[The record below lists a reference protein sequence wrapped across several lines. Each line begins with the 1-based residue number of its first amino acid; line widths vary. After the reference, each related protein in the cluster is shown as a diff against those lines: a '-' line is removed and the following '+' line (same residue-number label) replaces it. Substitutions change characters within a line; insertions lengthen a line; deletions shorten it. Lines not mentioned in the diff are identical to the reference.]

1 MLKAARWMSLFALF
15 GATVWMGPW
24 VPTRLAA
31 QEPAVDSPLSTEQL
45 FDGQRLLKVEIE
57 IENDKWNELR
67 QQSLDFVTAFSK
79 GPITPRYTYFPA
91 RVKVEGRVVGQAA
104 IRKKG
109 FFGSMDADR
118 PSLKVKLDATGQKL
132 MGGLEKL
139 TLNNNKQDRSLASQ
153 FLAYRL
159 FAAAELPA
167 PRSSLAL
174 VSVNGES
181 LGVYTHL
188 ESVDSPFLRGRFGSD
203 TGHLYEGVF
212 PTDFFADRVARFE
225 GKQKG
230 EDDRD
235 DLQQIVSILAD
246 PGHDYVARLA
256 QRVDLDQFVK
266 FWAIESL
273 LGFWDGYA
281 NNQNNYYIYHD
292 PRDDR
297 FRFIP
302 WGADMTLSPP
312 FFPGQGGKKSVY
324 AKGQLAW
331 QLNQDP
337 DIRQRYHETLL
348 KLLEAT
354 WKEEPMLAE
363 LDRIQALVSDHLH
376 PAQQGNSQA
385 VETAR
390 KFIQER
396 RGELLEEIKNGP
408 IHIEQQPAKP
418 FYMREAGQAQG
429 EFSTTWSPADQ
440 KEAVASDKVTFTLTL
455 NDDPVEF
462 EQVTAISRPS
472 PPNPFGGP
480 PGPPPPQV
488 VLRGARGG
496 DQKPLLLMLT
506 IPPDQFTPGT
516 DKNPEIGVQGIL
528 TEGEG
533 FGFGPGMR
541 TFLGKIQFKSASQ
554 EAGKPVVGK
563 ISGTL
568 FEMRGGFG
576 F

>member
-1 MLKAARWMSLFALF
+1 MLTVARWITLCALF
-15 GATVWMGPW
+15 GATVGLAPW
-24 VPTRLAA
+24 VPTGLAA
-31 QEPAVDSPLSTEQL
+31 QEQAADSPLSTEQL
-45 FDGQRLLKVEIE
+45 FNGQRLLKVEIE
-57 IENDKWNELR
+57 IETDQWNELR
-67 QQSLDFVTAFSK
+67 QQTLDFVTAFSK

-91 RVKVEGRVVGQAA
+91 TVKVDGRVLAKAA

-109 FFGSMDADR
+109 FFGSMDPDR
-118 PSLKVKLDATGQKL
+118 PSLKVKLDAAGQKL

-159 FAAAELPA
+159 FAAAGLPA

-174 VSVNGES
+174 VSVNGQS

-188 ESVDSPFLRGRFGSD
+188 ESVDEPFLRARFGSD

-212 PTDFFADRVARFE
+212 PTDFFEDRIARFE

-230 EDDRD
+230 QDDRE
-235 DLQQIVSILAD
+235 DLRQIANILAN
-246 PGHDYVARLA
+246 PGADYVTRLA
-256 QRVDLDQFVK
+256 QHIDLEQFVK

-281 NNQNNYYIYHD
+281 NNQNNYYLYHD

-302 WGADMTLSPP
+302 WGADMTLAPP
-312 FFPGQGGKKSVY
+312 FFPGQGGKKSIY

-337 DIRQRYHETLL
+337 QFRQKYHDTLL
-348 KLLEAT
+348 QVLETT
-354 WKEEPMLAE
+354 WKEEPLLAE
-363 LDRIQALVSDHLH
+363 LDRIQELVSEHLH

-390 KFIQER
+390 KFIRER
-396 RGELLEEIKNGP
+396 RSEILEELKDGP
-408 IHIEQQPAKP
+408 IHIEKQPAKP
-418 FYMREAGQAQG
+418 FYMREAGQARG

-440 KEAVASDKVTFTLTL
+440 KEADTSDKVTLTLTL
-455 NDDPVEF
+455 NGDQVEF

-488 VLRGARGG
+488 VLRGTRGG
-496 DQKPLLLMLT
+496 NQKPLLLMLT

-516 DKNPEIGVQGIL
+516 EKHPEVGVQGML

-541 TFLGKIQFKSASQ
+541 SFLGKIQLKSASQ

-563 ISGTL
+563 VSGTIY
-568 FEMRGGFG
+568 EMRGGFG

>member
-1 MLKAARWMSLFALF
+1 MLKAARCMSLFALL
-15 GATVWMGPW
+15 GVTIWVGPW
-24 VPTRLAA
+24 TPTCLVA
-31 QEPAVDSPLSTEQL
+31 QESAIESPLTTEQL
-45 FDGQRLLKVEIE
+45 FDGQRLLQVEIE
-57 IENDKWNELR
+57 IDSEKWNELR
-67 QQSLDFVTAFSK
+67 QQTLDFVTAFSK
-79 GPITPRYTYFPA
+79 GPISPRYTYFPA
-91 RVKVEGRVVGQAA
+91 TVKVDGRVLGKAA

-118 PSLKVKLDATGQKL
+118 PSLKVKLDAAGQRL

-159 FAAAELPA
+159 FAAAGLPA
-167 PRSSLAL
+167 PRSSLAV

-188 ESVDSPFLRGRFGSD
+188 ESVDSPFLRGHFGSD

-212 PTDFFADRVARFE
+212 PTDFFDDRIDRFE

-235 DLQQIVSILAD
+235 DLRQIASILAN
-246 PGHDYVARLA
+246 PGNDYVARLS
-256 QRVDLDQFVK
+256 QRIDLDQFVK

-297 FRFIP
+297 FRFVP

-337 DIRQRYHETLL
+337 GFRQRYHDTLL
-348 KLLEAT
+348 QLVEET

-363 LDRIQALVSDHLH
+363 LDRIQELVSDHLH

-385 VETAR
+385 VESAR

-396 RGELLEEIKNGP
+396 RREILDELKDGP
-408 IHIEQQPAKP
+408 VHIEKQPAKP
-418 FYMREAGQAQG
+418 FYMREAGRAQG
-429 EFSTTWSPADQ
+429 EFSTTWSPAEA
-440 KEAVASDKVTFTLTL
+440 KEPAASDKVTFTLIL
-455 NDDPVEF
+455 NGDPVEF

-488 VLRGARGG
+488 VLRGTRGG
-496 DQKPLLLMLT
+496 EKKPLLLMLT

-516 DKNPEIGVQGIL
+516 DKNREVGVQGML

-541 TFLGKIQFKSASQ
+541 SFLGKIELKSASQ

-563 ISGTL
+563 ISGTIY
-568 FEMRGGFG
+568 EMRGGFG

>member
-1 MLKAARWMSLFALF
+1 MLTVARWMTLCVLFRASV
-15 GATVWMGPW
+15 GMAPW
-24 VPTRLAA
+24 VLTGLAA
-31 QEPAVDSPLSTEQL
+31 QEQAADSPLSTEQL
-45 FDGQRLLKVEIE
+45 FNGQRLLKVEIE
-57 IENDKWNELR
+57 IEKEQWNELR
-67 QQSLDFVTAFSK
+67 QQTLDFVTAFSK

-91 RVKVEGRVVGQAA
+91 TVKVDGRVLAKAA

-109 FFGSMDADR
+109 FFGSMDPDR
-118 PSLKVKLDATGQKL
+118 PSLKVKLDTADQKL

-159 FAAAELPA
+159 FAAAGLPA

-174 VSVNGES
+174 VSVNGQS

-188 ESVDSPFLRGRFGSD
+188 ESVDEPFLSARFGRD

-212 PTDFFADRVARFE
+212 PTDFFEDRIARFE

-230 EDDRD
+230 PDDRD
-235 DLQQIVSILAD
+235 DLRQIANILAN
-246 PGHDYVARLA
+246 PGADYVTRLA
-256 QRVDLDQFVK
+256 QHIDLEQFVK

-281 NNQNNYYIYHD
+281 NNQNNYYLYHD

-302 WGADMTLSPP
+302 WGADMTLAPP
-312 FFPGQGGKKSVY
+312 FFPGQGGKKSIY

-337 DIRQRYHETLL
+337 QFRQKYHDTLL
-348 KLLEAT
+348 QLLETT

-363 LDRIQALVSDHLH
+363 LDRIQELVSEHLH

-385 VETAR
+385 VETAK
-390 KFIQER
+390 KFILER
-396 RGELLEEIKNGP
+396 RSEILGELKDGP
-408 IHIEQQPAKP
+408 IHIEKQPAKP

-429 EFSTTWSPADQ
+429 QFSTTWSPADQ
-440 KEAVASDKVTFTLTL
+440 KEPDASDKVTLTLTL
-455 NDDPVEF
+455 NGDQVEF
-462 EQVTAISRPS
+462 EQLTAISRPS

-488 VLRGARGG
+488 VLRGTRGG

-506 IPPDQFTPGT
+506 IPPDQFTPAT
-516 DKNPEIGVQGIL
+516 AKNPEVEVQGML

-541 TFLGKIQFKSASQ
+541 SFLGKIQLKSANQ

-563 ISGTL
+563 VSGKIY
-568 FEMRGGFG
+568 EMRGGFG

>member
-1 MLKAARWMSLFALF
+1 
-15 GATVWMGPW
+15 
-24 VPTRLAA
+24 
-31 QEPAVDSPLSTEQL
+31 
-45 FDGQRLLKVEIE
+45 
-57 IENDKWNELR
+57 
-67 QQSLDFVTAFSK
+67 
-79 GPITPRYTYFPA
+79 
-91 RVKVEGRVVGQAA
+91 
-104 IRKKG
+104 
-109 FFGSMDADR
+109 
-118 PSLKVKLDATGQKL
+118 
-132 MGGLEKL
+132 
-139 TLNNNKQDRSLASQ
+139 
-153 FLAYRL
+153 
-159 FAAAELPA
+159 
-167 PRSSLAL
+167 
-174 VSVNGES
+174 
-181 LGVYTHL
+181 
-188 ESVDSPFLRGRFGSD
+188 
-203 TGHLYEGVF
+203 
-212 PTDFFADRVARFE
+212 
-225 GKQKG
+225 
-230 EDDRD
+230 
-235 DLQQIVSILAD
+235 
-246 PGHDYVARLA
+246 
-256 QRVDLDQFVK
+256 
-266 FWAIESL
+266 
-273 LGFWDGYA
+273 
-281 NNQNNYYIYHD
+281 
-292 PRDDR
+292 
-297 FRFIP
+297 
-302 WGADMTLSPP
+302 
-312 FFPGQGGKKSVY
+312 
-324 AKGQLAW
+324 
-331 QLNQDP
+331 
-337 DIRQRYHETLL
+337 
-348 KLLEAT
+348 
-354 WKEEPMLAE
+354 
-363 LDRIQALVSDHLH
+363 
-376 PAQQGNSQA
+376 

-408 IHIEQQPAKP
+408 IHIEKQPAKP

>member
-1 MLKAARWMSLFALF
+1 
-15 GATVWMGPW
+15 
-24 VPTRLAA
+24 
-31 QEPAVDSPLSTEQL
+31 
-45 FDGQRLLKVEIE
+45 
-57 IENDKWNELR
+57 
-67 QQSLDFVTAFSK
+67 
-79 GPITPRYTYFPA
+79 
-91 RVKVEGRVVGQAA
+91 VEGRVVGQAA

-139 TLNNNKQDRSLASQ
+139 TLNNNKQDRSVASQ

-408 IHIEQQPAKP
+408 IHIEKQPAKP

>member
-1 MLKAARWMSLFALF
+1 MLTPARSMVLFALF
-15 GATVWMGPW
+15 GVSVGLGIVAP
-24 VPTRLAA
+24 RDLSA
-31 QEPAVDSPLSTEQL
+31 QEQSDTAPLSTEQL

-57 IENDKWNELR
+57 IDQDKWNELR
-67 QQSLDFVTAFSK
+67 QQTLDFVTVFSK
-79 GPITPRYTYFPA
+79 GPITPRYSYFPA
-91 RVKVEGRVVGQAA
+91 TVKIDGRVLEKAE

-109 FFGSMDADR
+109 FLGSMDADR
-118 PSLKVKLDATGQKL
+118 PSLKVKLDSAGQKIL
-132 MGGLEKL
+132 GGLEKL

-159 FAAAELPA
+159 FAAAGLPA
-167 PRSSLAL
+167 PRSSFAL
-174 VSVNGES
+174 VSVNGQP

-188 ESVDSPFLRGRFGSD
+188 ESVDGPFLSGRFGSD

-212 PTDFFADRVARFE
+212 PTDFFDDRIARFE

-230 EDDRD
+230 RDDRD
-235 DLQQIVSILAD
+235 DLKQIATILAN
-246 PGHDYVARLA
+246 PGNDYVARLGE
-256 QRVDLDQFVK
+256 RIDLDQFVR
-266 FWAIESL
+266 FWALESL
-273 LGFWDGYA
+273 LGFWDGYT

-297 FRFIP
+297 FRFVP
-302 WGADMTLSPP
+302 WGADMTLAPP
-312 FFPGQGGKKSVY
+312 FFPGQGGNKSIY

-337 DIRQRYHETLL
+337 RFRQKYHDTLL
-348 KLLEAT
+348 QLLDT
-354 WKEEPMLAE
+354 VWNKESLLAE
-363 LDRIQALVSDHLH
+363 LDRIQELVGNHLH
-376 PAQQGNSQA
+376 PDQQDNSQA
-385 VETAR
+385 VMTVR
-390 KFIQER
+390 KFIEERKDEILQE
-396 RGELLEEIKNGP
+396 LKDGP
-408 IHIEQQPAKP
+408 IHIEKQPAKP
-418 FYMREAGQAQG
+418 FYMREAGKVQG

-440 KEAVASDKVTFTLTL
+440 KETAASDKVNFTLML
-455 NDDPVEF
+455 NGKPVEF

-488 VLRGARGG
+488 VLRGKREG
-496 DQKPLLLMLT
+496 DQQPLLLMLT
-506 IPPDQFTPGT
+506 IPPDQFAPGT
-516 DKNPEIGVQGIL
+516 EKKPDIAVQGML

-541 TFLGKIQFKSASQ
+541 SFFGKMELKSASQ

-563 ISGTL
+563 VSGTIY
-568 FEMRGGFG
+568 EMRGGFG

>member
-1 MLKAARWMSLFALF
+1 MLTLARWITMVALF
-15 GATVWMGPW
+15 GAAVGIGPW
-24 VPTRLAA
+24 TSMDLLA
-31 QEPAVDSPLSTEQL
+31 QEQAVNSPLSTEQL
-45 FDGQRLLKVEIE
+45 FDGQRLLNVEIE
-57 IENDKWNELR
+57 IDADEWNELR
-67 QQSLDFVTAFSK
+67 QQTLDFVTAFSK
-79 GPITPRYTYFPA
+79 GPISPRYTYFPA
-91 RVKVEGRVVGQAA
+91 KVKVDGRVLANA
-104 IRKKG
+104 EIRKKG

-118 PSLKVKLDATGQKL
+118 PSLKVKLDAAGQKL

-139 TLNNNKQDRSLASQ
+139 TLNNNKQDHSLASQ

-159 FAAAELPA
+159 FAEAGLPA
-167 PRSSLAL
+167 PRSSLAV
-174 VSVNGES
+174 VSVNGQP

-188 ESVDSPFLRGRFGSD
+188 ESVDAPFLRGRFDSD

-212 PTDFFADRVARFE
+212 PTDFFDDRIARFE

-235 DLQQIVSILAD
+235 DLRQIAAILAN
-246 PGHDYVARLA
+246 PGEDYVARLA
-256 QRVDLDQFVK
+256 KRIDLDQFVK
-266 FWAIESL
+266 FWAMESL
-273 LGFWDGYA
+273 LSFWDGYA

-297 FRFIP
+297 FRFVP
-302 WGADMTLSPP
+302 WGADMTLAPP
-312 FFPGQGGKKSVY
+312 FFPGQGGRKSIY

-337 DIRQRYHETLL
+337 QFRQKYHDTLL
-348 KLLEAT
+348 KLLDTVWQEDHL
-354 WKEEPMLAE
+354 LAE
-363 LDRIQALVSDHLH
+363 LDRIQELVKEHLH
-376 PAQQGNSQA
+376 PAQQENSQA
-385 VETAR
+385 VESAR

-396 RGELLEEIKNGP
+396 KGEILEELKDGP
-408 IHIEQQPAKP
+408 IHIEKQPAKP
-418 FYMREAGQAQG
+418 FYMREAGRAQG

-440 KEAVASDKVTFTLTL
+440 KEADASEKVTFTLTL
-455 NDDPVEF
+455 NGDPVEF
-462 EQVTAISRPS
+462 EQATAISRPS

-496 DQKPLLLMLT
+496 DKKPLLLMLT
-506 IPPDQFTPGT
+506 IPPDQFAPGT
-516 DKNPEIGVQGIL
+516 EKKPEVAVQGML

-541 TFLGKIQFKSASQ
+541 SFLGKMELKSASQ
-554 EAGKPVVGK
+554 EPGKPVVGK
-563 ISGTL
+563 VSGTIY
-568 FEMRGGFG
+568 EMRGGFG